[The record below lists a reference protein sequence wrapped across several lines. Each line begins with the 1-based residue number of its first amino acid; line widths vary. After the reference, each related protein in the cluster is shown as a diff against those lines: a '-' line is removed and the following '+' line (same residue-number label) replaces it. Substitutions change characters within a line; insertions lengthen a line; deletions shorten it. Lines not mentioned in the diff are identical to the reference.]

1 MVFLFYLSALLVL
14 TFNVRKWG
22 EGDYVFYGWQILKIF
37 TAVGY
42 LFFLQY
48 LQLVDITFTAWLSHV
63 GWMLAILWV
72 VEFFILEGSQS
83 IVSLVQTIVGL
94 LAILGYVFIL
104 FIYPVMIV
112 NDKYKATEAKIE
124 STDLPQTDEQNIVSV
139 PMEYAKYKA
148 EKLIGEMKDYSYYE
162 LGIYSIQ
169 KINGK
174 LVYVTPVEFSGFSTW
189 NRSGKK
195 VPGYIQVDATDE
207 NAEAKFVKEEMK
219 YTPSSYFGDNL
230 LRKVRKQ
237 YPDVLLLE
245 ASFEPDDNGKPYY
258 AVTYATYK
266 NFRSIPKVGGIIL
279 FDPKTGDM
287 KQYPNG
293 KIPKFIDQLIP
304 GDEIAT
310 PYNEW
315 FGKYADGWINSWW
328 GKKDIKVPTEWGIG
342 SEVAP
347 VYNNEG
353 DMSWFTDFTTLN
365 ENASSMVGYSM
376 MDAKTGKLTYYHGKN
391 ANGLING
398 DSAKRAV
405 DKSFTKDKWHGTQPM
420 LYNIYGEMTWFLP
433 VIDADGLLRSYAL
446 VNAKDPKVL
455 ATSDTKK
462 QAFEN
467 YKRLL
472 VTKLH
477 GSNVTPGQGIDFVE
491 KTGVIISKEVVSKE
505 NDAIVYI
512 QIDNDKTKV
521 YQLSM
526 SKHPY
531 AIALEKGQTVSVKYI
546 DTDETIVEIQEMR
559 TGDIV
564 SKGIKKE
571 KTDH

>member
-1 MVFLFYLSALLVL
+1 MVFLFYLSAILAL
-14 TFNVRKWG
+14 TWNIRKWG
-22 EGDYVFYGWQILKIF
+22 EGDYAFYGWQIVKV
-37 TAVGY
+37 AVSLGY
-42 LFFLQY
+42 VFY
-48 LQLVDITFTAWLSHV
+48 LNYFALIDITFSSWLSHI

-72 VEFFILEGSQS
+72 VEFFIFSDS
-83 IVSLVQTIVGL
+83 ANIVGL
-94 LAILGYVFIL
+94 IQMIVGCLAIVSYLFVL
-104 FIYPVMIV
+104 FIYPIMIV
-112 NDKYKATEAKIE
+112 KDKYKVTEAKIE
-124 STDLPQTDEQNIVSV
+124 TTNLPQTDEQNIVSV
-139 PMEYAKYKA
+139 PMAYAQYKA
-148 EKLIGEMKDYSYYE
+148 EKLIGEMKNYSYYE
-162 LGIYSIQ
+162 LGVYSIQ
-169 KINGK
+169 KIDGK

-189 NRSGKK
+189 NRSGKV

-207 NAEAKFVKEEMK
+207 NAEAKFIKKEMK

-230 LRKVRKQ
+230 LRKVRNE

-245 ASFEPDDNGKPYY
+245 ASFEPDDDGKPYY
-258 AVTYATYK
+258 AVTYATYQ
-266 NFRSIPKVGGIIL
+266 NFRSIPKVEGIIL
-279 FDPKTGDM
+279 FDPKTGEM

-293 KIPKFIDQLIP
+293 KIPAFIDQLIP
-304 GDEIAT
+304 GDGIAT

-315 FGKYADGWINSWW
+315 FGKYADGWLNSWW

-347 VYNNEG
+347 VYDNEG
-353 DMSWFTDFTTLN
+353 NMSWFTDFTTLN
-365 ENASSMVGYSM
+365 TNASSMVGYSM
-376 MDAKTGKLTYYHGKN
+376 MDARTGKLTYYHGAN
-391 ANGLING
+391 TNGLVNG

-420 LYNIYGEMTWFLP
+420 LYNIYGEMTWFVP
-433 VIDADGLLRSYAL
+433 VIDADGLLRNYAL

-455 ATSDTKK
+455 ATADTKK

-472 VTKLH
+472 VTKLN

-491 KTGVIISKEVVSKE
+491 KTGIITSKEVVSKE
-505 NDAIVYI
+505 NDAIVYM
-512 QIDNDKTKV
+512 QIDSDKTKV

-531 AIALEKGQTVSVKYI
+531 AIAIEKGQTVSVKYI
-546 DTDETIVEIQEMR
+546 DTDETIVEIQEIR
-559 TGDIV
+559 IGDIV
-564 SKGIKKE
+564 SKATKNK